1 MPDGEGDL
9 EVLVRQIRAETSEIR
24 SFVLEPC
31 LAETLPPFEAGAHID
46 VFPLPG
52 FCRQYSLVNDPA
64 DHGRYVIGVKREQ
77 NGRGGS
83 SAMHAQLC
91 EGSRLTIGRPR
102 NNFALRPNSG
112 RSLLL
117 AGGIGV
123 TPLLSMAQA
132 LAARGAD
139 FELHYFARSNRELAF
154 RDLITSSS
162 WADRVLYHFG
172 LVPPLLNDVLDEIL
186 QAPGEDD
193 LVYLCGPNPF
203 MDVVRAAAERAGWP
217 SDALILEHF
226 SAEPPKLVPTEGEF
240 VVRLAKR
247 GMELVVPSDK
257 PIIDVLREAGVEIKT
272 SCEQGVCGTCLTAVL
287 EGEPEHNDLY
297 LSDEERESNQ
307 LMTPCVSRAK
317 SKLLVLDI

>member
-1 MPDGEGDL
+1 MAGEGDL
-9 EVLVRQIRAETSEIR
+9 DVLVRQIRAETSEIR
-24 SFVLEPC
+24 SFVLEAHPGQS
-31 LAETLPPFEAGAHID
+31 LPPFEAGAHID
-46 VFPLPG
+46 VFPMPG

-64 DHGRYVIGVKREQ
+64 DRSRYVLGVKREQ

-83 SAMHAQLC
+83 SAMHSQLS
-91 EGSRLTIGRPR
+91 EGSHLRISGPR
-102 NNFALRPNSG
+102 NNFSLHGNRG

-139 FELHYFARSNRELAF
+139 FQLHYFARSNQELAF
-154 RDLITSSS
+154 RDLITESS
-162 WADRVLYHFG
+162 WTDRVFYHFG

-186 QAPGEDD
+186 HAPGADD
-193 LVYLCGPNPF
+193 RVYLCGPNPF
-203 MDVVRAAAERAGWP
+203 MDVVRSGAETAGWP
-217 SDALILEHF
+217 AKSVVLEHF
-226 SAEPPKLVPTEGEF
+226 SAEPPKLVPGEGEF

-247 GMELVVPSDK
+247 GIELVVPSDK
-257 PIIDVLREAGVEIKT
+257 PIIQVLREAGIEIKT
-272 SCEQGVCGTCLTAVL
+272 SCEQGVCGTCLTTVL

-297 LSDEERESNQ
+297 LSDEERESGQ

-317 SKLLVLDI
+317 SKFLVLDI

>member
-1 MPDGEGDL
+1 MADEGDL
-9 EVLVRQIRAETSEIR
+9 EVTVRQIRAETSEIR
-24 SFVLEPC
+24 SFVLEAC
-31 LAETLPPFEAGAHID
+31 QGRALPPFEAGAHID
-46 VFPLPG
+46 VFPVPG

-64 DHGRYVIGVKREQ
+64 DRSRYVLGVKREQ

-83 SAMHAQLC
+83 SAMHNQIV
-91 EGSRLTIGRPR
+91 EGARLRISQPR
-102 NNFALRPNSG
+102 NNFALHANCG

-139 FELHYFARSNRELAF
+139 FQLHYFARSNQELAF
-154 RDLITSSS
+154 RDLITESA
-162 WADRVLYHFG
+162 WAERVFYHFG

-186 QAPGEDD
+186 HGPGTDD
-193 LVYLCGPNPF
+193 RVYLCGPNPF
-203 MDVVRAAAERAGWP
+203 MDVVRGSAETAGWP
-217 SDALILEHF
+217 AKSVVLEHF
-226 SAEPPKLVPTEGEF
+226 SAEPPKLVPGEGEF

-247 GMELVVPSDK
+247 GIELVVPSDK
-257 PIIDVLREAGVEIKT
+257 PIIQVLREAGIEIKT
-272 SCEQGVCGTCLTAVL
+272 SCEQGVCGTCLTTVL

-297 LSDEERESNQ
+297 LSDEERESGQ

-317 SKLLVLDI
+317 SKFLVLDI

>member
-1 MPDGEGDL
+1 MPEEGGEL
-9 EVLVRQIRAETSEIR
+9 EVLVRQVRAETSEIR

-31 LAETLPPFEAGAHID
+31 PGETLPPFEAGAHID

-64 DHGRYVIGVKREQ
+64 DHSRYVIGVKREQ
-77 NGRGGS
+77 AGRGGS
-83 SAMHAQLC
+83 SAMHALVS
-91 EGSRLTIGRPR
+91 EGTRLTISRPR

-123 TPLLSMAQA
+123 TPLLSMAQS
-132 LAARGAD
+132 LAARGAE

-162 WADRVLYHFG
+162 WAGRVSYHFG

-186 QAPGEDD
+186 HAPGEDD
-193 LVYLCGPNPF
+193 LIYLCGPNPF
-203 MDVVRAAAERAGWP
+203 MDVVRSAAEQAGWP
-217 SDALILEHF
+217 PDALVLEHF
-226 SAEPPKLVPTEGEF
+226 TAEPPKLVPGAGEF

-247 GMELVVPSDK
+247 GLELLVPPDK
-257 PIIDVLREAGVEIKT
+257 PIIQVLREAGVEIKT
-272 SCEQGVCGTCLTAVL
+272 SCEQGVCGTCLTTVL

-297 LSDEERESNQ
+297 LSDEERASNQ